1 MAQAES
7 VSVCTTMT
15 GLPRSAGFSCC
26 SHDAKKALRSR
37 NSHWTGWSA
46 AKSFIFCSIAWR
58 TGNLQVGK
66 HHAATAAPGPPFE
79 KQRLAS
85 ERAGDCKFIAKKVY
99 CHVTWSF
106 VFLNAEV
113 KTEL

>member
-7 VSVCTTMT
+7 VSVCRTMM

-46 AKSFIFCSIAWR
+46 AMSFIFCFIPWW

-66 HHAATAAPGPPFE
+66 HHAATAAPD
-79 KQRLAS
+79 
-85 ERAGDCKFIAKKVY
+85 RARKAAIYWAEGQGIANLLQKRY
-99 CHVTWSF
+99 I
-106 VFLNAEV
+106 AM
-113 KTEL
+113 